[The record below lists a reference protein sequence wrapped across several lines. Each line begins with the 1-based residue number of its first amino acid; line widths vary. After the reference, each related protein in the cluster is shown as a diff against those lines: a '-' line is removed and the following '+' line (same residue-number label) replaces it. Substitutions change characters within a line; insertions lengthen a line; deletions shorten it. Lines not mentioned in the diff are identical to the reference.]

1 MLFWNLPS
9 CPKHLGWLQK
19 KHMMAGQNKC
29 KEKVPDC
36 HTPIKMLKL
45 HATPNSSLHDLKI
58 YSSKGR
64 WKASQGWIYVAI

>member
-29 KEKVPDC
+29 KEKEPDC
-36 HTPIKMLKL
+36 HIPIKMLKL
-45 HATPNSSLHDLKI
+45 HATPGCMAWRFIHQ
-58 YSSKGR
+58 KGDE
-64 WKASQGWIYVAI
+64 KLVKDEYM